1 MQEMQRVSASMRAH
15 VTAPCAVN
23 AAQATC
29 TRGESRQFG
38 RPISFFL
45 SGLLGLLHLLR
56 YERCAAHLRDFFFL
70 VYLVY
75 FIYFGIS
82 AARELIS

>member
-15 VTAPCAVN
+15 VTAPFAVN

-29 TRGESRQFG
+29 
-38 RPISFFL
+38 
-45 SGLLGLLHLLR
+45 LGLLDLLR

-75 FIYFGIS
+75 FTYFGMS
-82 AARELIS
+82 AARELISVIFFWFTWFTSLTSG